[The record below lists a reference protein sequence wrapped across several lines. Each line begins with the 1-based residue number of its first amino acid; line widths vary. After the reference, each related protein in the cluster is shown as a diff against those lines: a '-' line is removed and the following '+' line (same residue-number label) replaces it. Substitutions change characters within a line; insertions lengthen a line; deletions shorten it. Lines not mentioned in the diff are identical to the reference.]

1 MLLATP
7 SVTGVGVPIVPV
19 QLTATVCAAPPS
31 AKVSD
36 AGLREKVTLV
46 GGRDLLNVNVAVVAG
61 TSTAAMQL
69 PVVVLTLDK
78 PPKEIVYE
86 FAVAETDGDTVNVAI
101 GIPVGVAGGAVS
113 VFAP

>member
-1 MLLATP
+1 
-7 SVTGVGVPIVPV
+7 
-19 QLTATVCAAPPS
+19 
-31 AKVSD
+31 
-36 AGLREKVTLV
+36 
-46 GGRDLLNVNVAVVAG
+46 
-61 TSTAAMQL
+61 MQL